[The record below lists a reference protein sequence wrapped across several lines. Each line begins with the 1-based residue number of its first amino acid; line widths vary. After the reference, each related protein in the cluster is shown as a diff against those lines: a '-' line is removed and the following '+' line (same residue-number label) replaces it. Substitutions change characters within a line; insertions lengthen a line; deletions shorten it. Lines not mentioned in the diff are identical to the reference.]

1 MEQIFLKYY
10 HLNVSYS
17 DPQLLDIFMLKE
29 QLKHW
34 HTALDS
40 LNRLKW
46 PSVIKALVK
55 KVYVNP
61 FYVRQVSSQL
71 DLIKQGVKSGL

>member
-1 MEQIFLKYY
+1 
-10 HLNVSYS
+10 
-17 DPQLLDIFMLKE
+17 MLKE

-40 LNRLKW
+40 LDRLQW
-46 PSVIKALVK
+46 PSIIKDLVK
-55 KVYVNP
+55 KIYVNP

-71 DLIKQGVKSGL
+71 DLIKQGINSGL